1 MLPLVKGS
9 YDLLRKRTEE
19 RQHPY
24 MNRNL
29 LTSQV
34 GSLEEPKNG
43 IIVDISHP
51 PEVIV
56 GTIIENL
63 KWSPSSRS

>member
-1 MLPLVKGS
+1 
-9 YDLLRKRTEE
+9 
-19 RQHPY
+19 

-29 LTSQV
+29 LTSQLE
-34 GSLEEPKNG
+34 SLEEPKNG
-43 IIVDISHP
+43 IIVDISNP

-63 KWSPSSRS
+63 KCSFSSRS